1 MNPNSLQSE
10 FEKDLGYRELFAI
23 LLRRRFWLGWV
34 FFGVLSVTAIVT
46 LITKPTYESKIQL
59 LVEPNHLEKETLEGE
74 NQKTQ
79 TDKEDYATQLILMQS
94 SQFAEKAANL
104 LRSEYPTIEGK
115 DIEAHFNLFQVE
127 EHNTNTRIFEAVYS
141 DSDPIKT
148 QKVLEAMQ
156 KAYQDYNLEQNNLR
170 LTQGLDFI
178 NKELPVVYEKFIQA
192 EGALKEFR
200 EREHIIDPE
209 KQAAAITEE
218 LNSFKQEQ
226 LAIRAQYQDTQA
238 RYTDLQQQLAL
249 SPHDA
254 LISSHLSES
263 SRYQAL
269 LNELQNTELTLAK
282 NRLTYTD
289 ASPNVQKLLEQ
300 RQSHLALLQEEMGRV
315 LGNVLGQLNL
325 TEEELLEQG
334 QLGDTELALVAK
346 LIETHT
352 ELVGLQ
358 AREQS
363 LAETEQ
369 KLRAELDRF
378 PSLIAEYDRLQ
389 PEAEIERE
397 TIKQLLEARQELS
410 LELARGGFNW
420 QVVEAPQLGKKI
432 SPSFKKNLL
441 LGIVVGLFLGGI
453 AAFGRE
459 ALDDAVHTSDEL
471 KQKLALPLLGII
483 PELPQAKASN
493 SIINLSLRKPQI
505 AETSIVET
513 VNWLPFRE
521 SLDLI
526 YQNIQLLNSAS
537 SLKSLAVTSALAGEG
552 KSSLVLGLALSA
564 ARLNQRVLIIDA
576 DLRRPTLHKQ
586 LNIPNEQGL
595 SNLLSGKIN
604 LPNLYN
610 ISSSGSNIDIFTAG
624 PTPDDPV
631 KLLSSQRMRELIAA
645 FEQNYDLVLVDTSPI
660 IGMADALK
668 AASCCSGVVMV
679 GRIDRVT
686 QAELAEATVM
696 LNKLNVVGVVA
707 NGARSLNK
715 NYAAYVEQNGSPSV
729 QQDRPL
735 IEEQG
740 ASRN

>member
-1 MNPNSLQSE
+1 MTPNSLKSE
-10 FEKDLGYRELFAI
+10 FETDLGYRQLFAI
-23 LLRRRFWLGWV
+23 LLRRRFWLGCV
-34 FFGVLSVTAIVT
+34 FFGVLSVTAIIT

-74 NQKTQ
+74 KQNTK

-94 SQFAEKAANL
+94 SQFAEKAADL
-104 LRSEYPTIEGK
+104 LRSEYPTIKGK
-115 DIEAHFNLFQVE
+115 DIEAQFDLTQLE
-127 EHNTNTRIFEAVYS
+127 KGKTNTRIFQAVYT

-156 KAYQDYNLEQNNLR
+156 KVYQDYNLEQNNLR
-170 LTQGLDFI
+170 LTQGLAFI
-178 NKELPVVYEKFIQA
+178 NKELPAVYEKFIQA
-192 EGALKEFR
+192 EGALEEFR
-200 EREHIIDPE
+200 KRQHLINPE
-209 KQAAAITEE
+209 EQAAAITEE
-218 LNSFKQEQ
+218 LNSIEREQ
-226 LAIRAQYQDTQA
+226 LTIRSQYQDIQA
-238 RYTDLQQQLAL
+238 RYADLQQQLAL

-254 LISSHLSES
+254 LISSHLSQS
-263 SRYQAL
+263 SRYQTL
-269 LNELQNTELTLAK
+269 LKELQNTEVALAK
-282 NRLTYTD
+282 QRLTFTD

-300 RQSHLALLQEEMGRV
+300 RQSQLALLREEMGRV
-315 LGNVLGQLNL
+315 LGGVLVKLNF
-325 TEEELLEQG
+325 TEEDLLAKGELG
-334 QLGDTELALVAK
+334 ATELALAAK
-346 LIETHT
+346 LIEAHT
-352 ELVGLQ
+352 QLVGLK
-358 AREQS
+358 ARQRS

-369 KLRAELDRF
+369 TLRTELDRF

-389 PEAEIERE
+389 PEVEIERE

-432 SPSFKKNLL
+432 APSIKKNLL
-441 LGIVVGLFLGGI
+441 LGVVVGLFLGGI

-505 AETSIVET
+505 AETSIVQT
-513 VNWLPFRE
+513 VHWLPFRE

-564 ARLNQRVLIIDA
+564 ARLNQRVLLIDA

-586 LNIPNEQGL
+586 LDLSNEQGL
-595 SNLLSGKIN
+595 SNVLSGKTN
-604 LPNLYN
+604 LPSLYN

-631 KLLSSQRMRELIAA
+631 KLFSSQRMREMIAA
-645 FEQNYDLVLVDTSPI
+645 FEQNYDLVLLDTSPI
-660 IGMADALK
+660 LGMADALQ

-686 QAELAEATVM
+686 QSELTEATAM
-696 LNKLNVVGVVA
+696 LSKLNVVGVVA
-707 NGARSLNK
+707 NGARTSNK
-715 NYAAYVEQNGSPSV
+715 NYGTYV
-729 QQDRPL
+729 D
-735 IEEQG
+735 EQG
-740 ASRN
+740 SSRN